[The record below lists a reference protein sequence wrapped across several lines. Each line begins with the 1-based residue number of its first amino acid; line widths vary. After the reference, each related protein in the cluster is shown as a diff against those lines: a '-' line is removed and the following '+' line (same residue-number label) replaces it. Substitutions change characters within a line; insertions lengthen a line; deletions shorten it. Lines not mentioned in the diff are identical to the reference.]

1 MSDYLS
7 MDANSVRQQADS
19 FRTAS
24 NDLSGAAGQWRNLLT
39 SLGVPYTDE
48 ASTISK
54 GFDGLATVVQ
64 NWSDACGAFADA
76 LTAASNSVQAS
87 DSDFAGK
94 LAKVTFSTSGDLT
107 LGGK

>member
-19 FRTAS
+19 FRTAQ

-39 SLGVPYTDE
+39 SLGVPYSQE
-48 ASTISK
+48 ASAISN
-54 GFDGLATVVQ
+54 GFDGLVNVVK

-87 DSDFAGK
+87 DTDFAND
-94 LAKVTFSTSGDLT
+94 LAKVTFSTSGNLT